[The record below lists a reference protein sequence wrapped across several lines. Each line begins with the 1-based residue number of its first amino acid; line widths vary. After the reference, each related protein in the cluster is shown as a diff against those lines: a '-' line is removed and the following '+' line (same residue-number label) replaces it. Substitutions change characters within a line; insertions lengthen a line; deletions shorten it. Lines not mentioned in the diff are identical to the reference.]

1 MWRSSTR
8 HLCFTAL
15 CATLFM
21 AACSRSVPG
30 KDGDGPAS
38 ADSANDA
45 EPIRVRNL
53 RSAISTI
60 SESDGQ
66 TLIEIPLGLDHDIT
80 PGTLIRVFD
89 PEQEGYLKG
98 MLQVLSVPEPE
109 LSLARQIGL
118 LDRRN
123 PLAVGDPV
131 MVIDDV
137 SELAVSGA
145 VSQRVQEERQRQE
158 GDDQARH
165 EQFSDLRRNFQRE
178 LQSLE
183 SRYEAQLSELRSEH
197 QETITQLEEQH
208 ARALQRRESE
218 HRAELSAVREALADE
233 AVQELRRDRD
243 RRRDEVRRLAGENAR
258 LQTQIETLSQ
268 ELEVALQRLAHAE
281 QQRGRDR
288 QAWQREMRAELE
300 TREILEQR
308 IRELEVRLGLPGSR
322 APAVLVG
329 DEGREETVLA
339 RLERISRV
347 RNDLLAEVHDLREQ
361 LAVASG
367 ELEAGSEGSGAR
379 TLEVRSAHLQQ
390 EVERTQARLDALRER
405 LSGLELLR
413 LQAERN
419 YYDLATQ
426 VLRLPG
432 ANPSLK
438 QLQDRLHRNLAEMVH
453 SGREEE
459 EEQP

>member
-1 MWRSSTR
+1 MWRFSTQF
-8 HLCFTAL
+8 LCFS
-15 CATLFM
+15 TLL
-21 AACSRSVPG
+21 AACSLVACGR
-30 KDGDGPAS
+30 GDTS
-38 ADSANDA
+38 ADAQQHSSPDA
-45 EPIRVRNL
+45 EAQRAQAQQPRDL

-66 TLIEIPLGLDHDIT
+66 TLVEIPLGSDHEIT
-80 PGTLIRVFD
+80 PGTLMRVLD
-89 PEQEGYLKG
+89 PEQDGYLKG

-123 PLAVGDPV
+123 PIAVGDPV

-137 SELAVSGA
+137 SELAASGA
-145 VSQRVQEERQRQE
+145 VSRRVQEESQRQE
-158 GDDQARH
+158 RDDDDRH
-165 EQFSDLRRNFQRE
+165 QQFSELRRNFQQE
-178 LQSLE
+178 LQRL
-183 SRYEAQLSELRSEH
+183 
-197 QETITQLEEQH
+197 EQH
-208 ARALQRRESE
+208 YQQQINDLHEEHEQAISQLQEEHSRTLQRRESE
-218 HRAELSAVREALADE
+218 HRTELSAVREALADE

-268 ELEVALQRLAHAE
+268 ELQVTLQRLRQAE
-281 QQRGRDR
+281 EQRGRDR
-288 QAWQREMRAELE
+288 QAWQREIRAELE

-339 RLERISRV
+339 RLERVSRE
-347 RNDLLAEVHDLREQ
+347 RNDLLAELHDVREQ
-361 LAVASG
+361 LIVATGEIESGSDSG
-367 ELEAGSEGSGAR
+367 EAR
-379 TLEVRSAHLQQ
+379 TLQVRSANLEQ
-390 EVERTQARLDALRER
+390 ELARSQSRLEALRER
-405 LSGLELLR
+405 LSGLEVLR

-419 YYDLATQ
+419 YFDLATQ

-432 ANPSLK
+432 SNPSLK

-453 SGREEE
+453 GPQEEE
-459 EEQP
+459 